1 MSLLFAVLF
10 SSWITGAIIFLVL
23 SNNDPKIHPAV
34 SSIVCA
40 IIWPVVIVGLI
51 IGSLKNLFV

>member
-10 SSWITGAIIFLVL
+10 SSWITGAIIFLVC
-23 SNNDPKIHPAV
+23 SYNDPRIHHAV

-51 IGSLKNLFV
+51 ISSLKNLSV